1 MEWIKQSPNGNG
13 GMAPKVQYHQP
24 IWNDGTEMPAH
35 VAEFLTTGND
45 FPNYTLYLTVGSE
58 ENARVVFAGHYY
70 SLDQIEEF
78 LVDWAA
84 TVIAGAVLADWNE

>member
-1 MEWIKQSPNGNG
+1 MKWIKQTPITNN

-24 IWNDGTEMPAH
+24 IWNDNTEMPAH

-45 FPNYTLYLTVGSE
+45 FPNYALYLTVGCE

-70 SLDQIEEF
+70 SLSQIEEF

-84 TVIAGAVLADWNE
+84 DQQ

>member
-35 VAEFLTTGND
+35 VAEILTAGND
-45 FPNYTLYLTVGSE
+45 FPNYALYLTVGSE

-70 SLDQIEEF
+70 SLSQIEELF
-78 LVDWAA
+78 LVGWAA
-84 TVIAGAVLADWNE
+84 GA